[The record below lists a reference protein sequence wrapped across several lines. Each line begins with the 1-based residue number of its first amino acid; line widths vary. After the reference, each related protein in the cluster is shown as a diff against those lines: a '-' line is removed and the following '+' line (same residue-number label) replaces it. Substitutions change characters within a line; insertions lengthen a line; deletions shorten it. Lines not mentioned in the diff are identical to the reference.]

1 MSASRARVSL
11 FLRHERSPWSCAE
24 KRGARKQTA
33 QSLGFAR
40 TAQWAE
46 GLPVYTTGLVGL
58 AFFLQRQFRY
68 HLRQHIFEQMRQLEA
83 QPDVLQ
89 LEHRSFTVDDDES
102 FHSTILGSAALPH
115 TQGGL
120 SVKGQ
125 NWAADRELEKRSFD
139 LPTMDLE
146 WVRHTDDKLF
156 RTMSRLQRHLL
167 YLVYVRELNWK
178 ETTAAWALNGGAPP
192 PRRKSP
198 PRRKFPSLFFTL
210 SLPPPTTDSVGFRS
224 ASLSSR
230 TRGIRIGFGGRAG
243 VGRISLA
250 VTGISSGAASP
261 VSNGRVR
268 G

>member
-1 MSASRARVSL
+1 M
-11 FLRHERSPWSCAE
+11 
-24 KRGARKQTA
+24 
-33 QSLGFAR
+33 
-40 TAQWAE
+40 
-46 GLPVYTTGLVGL
+46 GLVH
-58 AFFLQRQFRY
+58 FLQRQFRY

-156 RTMSRLQRHLL
+156 RTMSRFQRHLL

-178 ETTAAWALNGGAPP
+178 EIGAAIRRQALKGRAAPEEKPLPLTLILSQKPTAFFSCLSSPS
-192 PRRKSP
+192 SP
-198 PRRKFPSLFFTL
+198 PVYALR
-210 SLPPPTTDSVGFRS
+210 V
-224 ASLSSR
+224 
-230 TRGIRIGFGGRAG
+230 RIGRRGWQVWVAACFYLWPPAG
-243 VGRISLA
+243 SDPQA
-250 VTGISSGAASP
+250 EADP
-261 VSNGRVR
+261 
-268 G
+268 